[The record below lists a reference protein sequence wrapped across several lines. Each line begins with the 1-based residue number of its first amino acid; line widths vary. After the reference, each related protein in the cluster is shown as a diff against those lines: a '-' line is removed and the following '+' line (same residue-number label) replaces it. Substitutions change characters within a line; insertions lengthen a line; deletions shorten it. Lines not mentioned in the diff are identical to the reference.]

1 MTETER
7 FNRITEDKL
16 CIGCGFCQSLLGQD
30 KIKIMKV
37 QHGDQKGELRPT
49 VMTPLTKAD
58 TDLVYATCPSTR
70 CEANPTELTSSALH
84 QDVVWGAYHRLALG
98 WAANPNTRYE
108 GSTAGVLTALG
119 GYLLKSKR
127 VSFILHVKPSTT
139 EPTFGEAT
147 LSFTEADV
155 LAAVGSRYGP
165 TAPLINLEEVLSR
178 NEPFAVIA
186 KPCDLNALR
195 NLAHHVKRI
204 DDLIKYRLTMVCGGY
219 MPDTSMDQ
227 FLGRFDIDRKEVTA
241 LRYRGRGCPGPTTV
255 TTSDEQKQDFDY
267 IDFWGEDESQ
277 WSLPFRCKVCPDAIG
292 EAADIVAADTWP
304 NASPERSVS
313 ENDIGTNSIIIRT
326 ALGNELVDAA
336 VEDKYLSL
344 GDEVEIDY
352 FYDTQPHQVTK
363 KRFAKARYDGL
374 KDAGKLTPVT
384 IGLRLDE
391 LAKQNAPEEN
401 EEQRLGAYERAK
413 ASKSD

>member
-16 CIGCGFCQSLLGQD
+16 CIGCGLCQSLLGEEKV
-30 KIKIMKV
+30 KITKV
-37 QHGDQKGELRPT
+37 ESGEQKGELRHK
-49 VMTPLTKAD
+49 VISPLSKAD

-70 CEANPTELTSSALH
+70 CEANPKELTA
-84 QDVVWGAYHRLALG
+84 DAPNEDIVWGAYQRLVLA
-98 WAANPNTRYE
+98 WATDNNTRYE

-127 VSFILHVKPSTT
+127 VSFILHVKPSTS

-165 TAPLINLEEVLSR
+165 TAPLINLDEVLSR

-195 NLAHHVKRI
+195 NLAHHDERI
-204 DDLIKYRLTMVCGGY
+204 DKLIKYRLTLVCGGY

-227 FLGRFDIDRKEVTA
+227 FLERFDIERKEVTA

-255 TTSDEQKQDFDY
+255 TTKDGQQQDFDY

-304 NASPERSVS
+304 NASPERGISDKDV
-313 ENDIGTNSIIIRT
+313 GTNSLIIRT
-326 ALGNELVDAA
+326 KTGNALVEAA
-336 VEDKYLSL
+336 VKDGYLTL
-344 GDEVEIDY
+344 GDEVDIDY

-363 KRFAKARYDGL
+363 KKFVKARFDGL
-374 KDAGKLTPVT
+374 KDAGRLTPVT
-384 IGLRLDE
+384 VGLRLDE
-391 LAKQNAPEEN
+391 LAEQNSPAEN
-401 EEQRLGAYERAK
+401 EEQRQGAFKR
-413 ASKSD
+413 S